1 MQQNSNH
8 DPGGTDSAASAKMRT
23 FILFFVYIILA
34 LLLIPVLFICFLFR
48 WPQPIVFY
56 GKTAVLIG
64 LTILGIKREI
74 SGRDNFRKDT
84 TYIFMANH
92 LSMLDGP
99 MLITLIPQ
107 FVRVIAKEELFKV
120 PILGHGMKIVG
131 FISVDRKGQQSGKK
145 SIAKAAALIRNR
157 ACSFLVF
164 PEGTRS
170 RDGSLQQF
178 RRGGFYMA
186 LHSGVPIV
194 PVSVSGAYELMPK
207 GSFFIKKGKVKLY
220 FSKPVASTGYTEDNL
235 SGLITEVREKI
246 ALGIE
251 RIKTEND

>member
-1 MQQNSNH
+1 LFLNSNQ
-8 DPGGTDSAASAKMRT
+8 DLGGTDSAANVNMRT
-23 FILFFVYIILA
+23 FILFFVYIVLA
-34 LLLIPVLFICFLFR
+34 LLLIPLLLICFLFR

-56 GKTAVLIG
+56 GKTAVRIG
-64 LTILGIKREI
+64 LAILGIKREI
-74 SGRDNFRKDT
+74 TGRENFRKDK

-145 SIAKAAALIRNR
+145 SIAKAADMIKNRNS
-157 ACSFLVF
+157 SFLVF

-170 RDGSLQQF
+170 RDGTLQQF
-178 RRGGFYMA
+178 RRGGFFLA

-194 PVSVSGAYELMPK
+194 PISVSGAYELMPK
-207 GSFFIKKGKVKLY
+207 GSFFIKKGTVTLH
-220 FSKPVASTGYTEDNL
+220 FSQPILTDNYTEVTL
-235 SGLITEVREKI
+235 PALMAEVREKI
-246 ALGIE
+246 GLGIE
-251 RIKTEND
+251 RQA